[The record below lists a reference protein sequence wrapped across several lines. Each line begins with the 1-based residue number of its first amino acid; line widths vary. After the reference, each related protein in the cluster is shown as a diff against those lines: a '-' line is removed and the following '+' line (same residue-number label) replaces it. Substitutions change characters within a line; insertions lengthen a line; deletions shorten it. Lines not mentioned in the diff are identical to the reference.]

1 MSRFEIDDQFLGHH
15 KVKRAL
21 RSGAEALQMWL
32 AMRTYVAI
40 NNTGGFIPDEDLD
53 DLNGK
58 PGTPRKWVAVLVNC
72 GKPLPNG
79 GRGAGLVDEV
89 PGGWEL
95 HDYSDHGLSPEEIEH
110 KRKLS
115 RDRQRRWRRTRMA
128 LPERDVT
135 PPTNPVSNASTDA
148 LGDGSDPI
156 RSDPVDTIVSTLG
169 LDAPAK
175 NKKAQPKFR
184 ITPDW
189 LPTQARLDAI
199 AEKTGVSQ
207 DALLR
212 QVPEFR
218 LYWLPGGKGASR
230 KDAVKRS
237 CDWDQSFSNR
247 IDQLIEWGKLTVTL
261 PSVASLPCRQ
271 LKIMTEDE
279 AVAKINA
286 SKQIG
291 RF

>member
-1 MSRFEIDDQFLGHH
+1 
-15 KVKRAL
+15 
-21 RSGAEALQMWL
+21 MWL

-135 PPTNPVSNASTDA
+135 PPTNPVSNAST
-148 LGDGSDPI
+148 
-156 RSDPVDTIVSTLG
+156 
-169 LDAPAK
+169 
-175 NKKAQPKFR
+175 
-184 ITPDW
+184 
-189 LPTQARLDAI
+189 
-199 AEKTGVSQ
+199 
-207 DALLR
+207 LR
-212 QVPEFR
+212 QAMSAMEEGIDNPFC
-218 LYWLPGGKGASR
+218 
-230 KDAVKRS
+230 
-237 CDWDQSFSNR
+237 CD
-247 IDQLIEWGKLTVTL
+247 ECE
-261 PSVASLPCRQ
+261 A
-271 LKIMTEDE
+271 EYDE
-279 AVAKINA
+279 I
-286 SKQIG
+286 SH
-291 RF
+291 